1 VRDRLEEM
9 PNFATEL
16 DLVNAEDG
24 NTIEAS
30 MNKKLAKKYQ
40 TKLNAQDDKLF
51 SHFAKH
57 GINVG
62 KLYTSDDAF
71 IKVVSNPT
79 LMSNLKDIK
88 PIVSIADDSLS
99 YLLMVIAVLL
109 IVAFF
114 IRSNY

>member
-1 VRDRLEEM
+1 VIFYQQDDYSLIAHKNQINALVVRDRLEEM

-30 MNKKLAKKYQ
+30 MNKKLAIKYQ

-71 IKVVSNPT
+71 IK
-79 LMSNLKDIK
+79 
-88 PIVSIADDSLS
+88 LS
-99 YLLMVIAVLL
+99 QIL
-109 IVAFF
+109 
-114 IRSNY
+114 R